1 MVSCFRPILP
11 ERLGREETYAIFAD
25 IADPVISS
33 PCKVQQISKLTIV
46 VALIQSAVS
55 GHQRPPLVMLLT
67 QAVSQPQGVTVLCFG
82 TEGLSWSAV
91 FATSCPR
98 GLAGTFSLILAPQA
112 PKSVGYLPI
121 TALQ

>member
-55 GHQRPPLVMLLT
+55 GHQRPPLVTRGRAQPSPGEWAGRLNGPRQ
-67 QAVSQPQGVTVLCFG
+67 QA
-82 TEGLSWSAV
+82 A
-91 FATSCPR
+91 
-98 GLAGTFSLILAPQA
+98 
-112 PKSVGYLPI
+112 
-121 TALQ
+121 